1 MKDGGFF
8 IVARKSY
15 RNIIAQGKGPGH
27 HHSKSTKAFMYMQQ
41 CQIRHVLQYMQKST
55 EYCAGNT
62 ALLIYTCQGKIFV
75 ESAIYSPFYLT
86 SLELQKQQERKG
98 R

>member
-1 MKDGGFF
+1 
-8 IVARKSY
+8 
-15 RNIIAQGKGPGH
+15 
-27 HHSKSTKAFMYMQQ
+27 
-41 CQIRHVLQYMQKST
+41 MQKST